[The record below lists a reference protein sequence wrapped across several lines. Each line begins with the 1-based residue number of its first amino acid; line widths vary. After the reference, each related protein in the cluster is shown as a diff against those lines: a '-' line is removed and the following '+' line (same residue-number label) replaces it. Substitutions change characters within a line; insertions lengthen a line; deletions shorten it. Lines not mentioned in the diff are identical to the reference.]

1 MANLT
6 AVYTQQSEIAKT
18 NPKWAYDYAKANIW
32 EYRYANDNKKEEL
45 KFRGSSNQRIIDV
58 NKSLALGKIIV
69 LNL

>member
-1 MANLT
+1 MKKIDKLLNNIDVL
-6 AVYTQQSEIAKT
+6 VDGKFEI
-18 NPKWAYDYAKANIW
+18 N
-32 EYRYANDNKKEEL
+32 NKKEEL